1 MIRHPEH
8 LHCMHIHGWVV
19 QRWCP
24 RCRLH
29 WEETCGKVHCR
40 SYEQQAD
47 MEAAHAICLL
57 MESGDVPIPCEFA
70 NLELAERVPWP
81 PAPSEN

>member
-1 MIRHPEH
+1 
-8 LHCMHIHGWVV
+8 
-19 QRWCP
+19 
-24 RCRLH
+24 
-29 WEETCGKVHCR
+29 VHCR